1 MNQKNLIS
9 LIILDI
15 IVIFF
20 ALGLI
25 FLRYR
30 SLTAYTDYSLAD
42 LSRSI
47 QQKQTAKTQEK
58 KSPDA
63 AAVPELQKKP
73 ADSQGESM
81 KTRNIGFSFRN
92 SKAKKVAI
100 IGSFNNWV
108 PQPLIKGENHT
119 WKISLA
125 LTPGEYTYNFVV
137 DGRPLRDPF
146 NAKISNAG
154 RGFASSYLKVNPVK

>member
-9 LIILDI
+9 LIILDT

-30 SLTAYTDYSLAD
+30 SLTTYSNQPLAE
-42 LSRSI
+42 LY
-47 QQKQTAKTQEK
+47 QTKQK
-58 KSPDA
+58 SA
-63 AAVPELQKKP
+63 AAPVANILKQPSEQNRDTGRDD
-73 ADSQGESM
+73 A

-92 SKAKKVAI
+92 SKVKKVAL

-108 PQPLIKGENHT
+108 PQPLVKGANHT
-119 WKISLA
+119 WKASLP
-125 LTPGEYTYNFVV
+125 LTPGEYAYNFVI
-137 DGRPLRDPF
+137 DGRPVRDPS